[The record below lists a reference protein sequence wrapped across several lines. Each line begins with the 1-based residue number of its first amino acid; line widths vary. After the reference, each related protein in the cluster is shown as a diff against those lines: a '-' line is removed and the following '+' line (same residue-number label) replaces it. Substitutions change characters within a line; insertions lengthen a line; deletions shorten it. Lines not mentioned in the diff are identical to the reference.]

1 MAGYHPA
8 PMIHPLNPRAEG
20 PPAVRAGVNR
30 RAGIAVLLLLFAWH
44 GWMTFT
50 LVCPGLSW
58 RCLVDERPILSGS
71 HPLHLYHGYLG
82 ARSFFE
88 RGTLCCY
95 DPGFQAGYPKTP
107 AFDSGSRPAELFL
120 AFAGGRYCPAAYKIG
135 LAVCCLAVP
144 VLLFLAARGFGFRL
158 GASSC
163 VVGLGLLIWWG
174 APCRAA
180 LEAGDLD
187 LLTGS
192 LLSMAFVSALISF
205 DRRPRVRSWVGLVVV
220 GALGWFIHQLLAI
233 LLIPVVLV
241 YYLSVGVRHRL
252 AWHAAL
258 AACLA
263 APLAFNS
270 FWLPSWLS
278 SWWMHLPVQFDADL
292 PIHHT
297 PHTFWEAALWG
308 DRIDRSV
315 GAFIF
320 GLCAIGLAILNQT
333 NRRAAARVLGLGA
346 VGFLLL
352 SLVGMAWRALGRL
365 GTTQLYLPALLFATI
380 PAVYALVYVL
390 NWLTPRVRTAANN
403 VAVAGCV
410 VIALGIGTGKW
421 SAGTGASLL
430 QATPLTI
437 GLSDSQRSAVE
448 AIGKHTSQEARILW
462 EETSAPSDSS
472 CWTALLPILTDRAYI
487 GGLGSRLCIEHAF
500 PCLIDQSLAGR
511 CLRETS
517 DAELDGFCR
526 RYNVGWVVCQSPEAI
541 ARFRDYAKARPSASL
556 EGIGLLFDLRA
567 RSFVLKGQARVL
579 QADSEKIALMD
590 VLPED
595 GKVILSFHY
604 QAGMQVSPGRV
615 QIEREPDARDPV
627 PFIRLRMPD
636 PASRLTITWDGR

>member
-1 MAGYHPA
+1 MPA
-8 PMIHPLNPRAEG
+8 ARTGMNLRRHGVFASVRLARLDDVHSAVSRHVVAVPCRRKTHSVRFTPSAPVPRV
-20 PPAVRAGVNR
+20 PR
-30 RAGIAVLLLLFAWH
+30 R
-44 GWMTFT
+44 
-50 LVCPGLSW
+50 
-58 RCLVDERPILSGS
+58 
-71 HPLHLYHGYLG
+71 
-82 ARSFFE
+82 RSFFE

-144 VLLFLAARGFGFRL
+144 ILLFLAARGFGFRL
-158 GASSC
+158 GASLF
-163 VVGLGLLIWWG
+163 VVGLGLLTWWG
-174 APCRAA
+174 APFRAA

-192 LLSMAFVSALISF
+192 LLSLAFISALISF

-220 GALGWFIHQLLAI
+220 GALGWFIHQLLA
-233 LLIPVVLV
+233 LLLVPVVLV

-258 AACLA
+258 AACLVA
-263 APLAFNS
+263 ALAFNS
-270 FWLPSWLS
+270 FWLPSWFT

-292 PIHHT
+292 PVHHT
-297 PHTFWEAALWG
+297 PQTFWEAPIWG
-308 DRIDRSV
+308 DRIDRSI
-315 GAFIF
+315 GALIF
-320 GLCAIGLAILNQT
+320 GLCSIGLAILNQT

-346 VGFLLL
+346 LGFLSL
-352 SLVGMAWRALGRL
+352 SLAGMAWRPLGRL
-365 GTTQLYLPALLFATI
+365 GATQLYLPALLFAAI
-380 PAVYALVYVL
+380 PAVYALVHVL
-390 NWLTPRVRTAANN
+390 NWLTLRVRTAANN

-421 SAGTGASLL
+421 STGTGASLL
-430 QATPLTI
+430 KATPLTI
-437 GLSDSQRSAVE
+437 GLSDTQLSVVE
-448 AIGKHTSQEARILW
+448 AIGKHTSAEARILW
-462 EETSAPSDSS
+462 EENSAPSDSS

-500 PCLIDQSLAGR
+500 PCLIDQSLAGHR
-511 CLRETS
+511 LRETS
-517 DAELDGFCR
+517 DAELDEFCR
-526 RYNVGWVVCQSPEAI
+526 RYNIGWVACRSPEAI
-541 ARFRDYAKARPSASL
+541 ARFHDYARARPSVSL
-556 EGIGLLFDLRA
+556 EGLGSGSLFDLRV

-579 QADSEKIALMD
+579 QADSEKIALAD

-627 PFIRLRMPD
+627 PFIRLRIPE